1 MCSENLECESVLID
15 FVAVKMSLLR
25 RKNNVPNVPFD

>member
-1 MCSENLECESVLID
+1 MCSENLEYESVLK
-15 FVAVKMSLLR
+15 VKMSLR